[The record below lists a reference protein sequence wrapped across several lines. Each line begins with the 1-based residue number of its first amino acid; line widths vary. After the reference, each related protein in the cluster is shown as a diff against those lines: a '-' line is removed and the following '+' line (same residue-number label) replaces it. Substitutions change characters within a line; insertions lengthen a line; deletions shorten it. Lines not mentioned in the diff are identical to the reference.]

1 MAKKFGE
8 GLSDAQYK
16 LARNFEAAG
25 FCSISQAVKAFQRKN
40 TAQIEAWKQQLRD
53 KQS

>member
-1 MAKKFGE
+1 MARRFGG

-16 LARNFEAAG
+16 LARQFEAAG
-25 FCSISQAVKAFQRKN
+25 VTTISQAVKAFERKN